1 VRNAVENVL
10 SLSVL
15 WMVILLIVGVLLLKI
30 SQEK

>member
-1 VRNAVENVL
+1 VENVL

-30 SQEK
+30 SQEE